1 MKAIA
6 IDDFAT
12 AVVKGELS
20 VPVDRTYELHEAGQA
35 LRDFT
40 TGKRGKLAIAVGHP
54 RETATAGSV

>member
-12 AVVKGELS
+12 GKG
-20 VPVDRTYELHEAGQA
+20 
-35 LRDFT
+35 
-40 TGKRGKLAIAVGHP
+40 GKLAIAVGHP